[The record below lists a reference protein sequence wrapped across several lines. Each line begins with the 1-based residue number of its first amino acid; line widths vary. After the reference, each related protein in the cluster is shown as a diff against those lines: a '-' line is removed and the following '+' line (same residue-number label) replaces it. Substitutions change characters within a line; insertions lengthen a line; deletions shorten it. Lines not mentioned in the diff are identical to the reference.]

1 MHVYVLS
8 RLNESCCENHIQ
20 TFDSKSSDR
29 GLEVLEL
36 TVSILSFWPISLW
49 AENAIIFPSRHY
61 YNLLYFVIK
70 LFKKFSSGKK
80 QLSVMLPMR
89 AWSEPIVIK
98 TRSIAGSKEKTTST
112 SNEKIY

>member
-1 MHVYVLS
+1 MHVYILS
-8 RLNESCCENHIQ
+8 RLSESCCENHIQ

-61 YNLLYFVIK
+61 YNLYFVIK
-70 LFKKFSSGKK
+70 LFKKFSGKK
-80 QLSVMLPMR
+80 QLSVMLMR
-89 AWSEPIVIK
+89 AWGEPIVIK
-98 TRSIAGSKEKTTST
+98 TRSIAGSKEATVLYK
-112 SNEKIY
+112 